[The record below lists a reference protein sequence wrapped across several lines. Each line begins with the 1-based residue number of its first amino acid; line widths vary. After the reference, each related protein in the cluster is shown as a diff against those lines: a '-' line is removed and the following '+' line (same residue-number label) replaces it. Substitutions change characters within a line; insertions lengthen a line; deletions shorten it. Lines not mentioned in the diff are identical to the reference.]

1 MEIARPMRY
10 RIDVKDPLQKDAM
23 AGILAKGDKNAN
35 RVIVDLYDG
44 EMPIEL
50 GSAKVT
56 GKFYRDEDA
65 MIIPLEGKAEGNTAT
80 VMLID
85 HCYAM
90 DSGFTLSIKTTIGE
104 TARTILMIT
113 GRVVTDGEGRY
124 MDVTGIVPNIDAI
137 IAQYAEMKRVTQE
150 AIDATEAAKDE
161 TEVVKGIRT
170 AAEAALEDAR
180 EATEAAD
187 GWYKAGAEIT
197 MLAAEDAASIS
208 VETNATGAKIVK
220 FQIPRGFTG
229 LTPKITFQIATGEPG
244 TNATIAQS
252 GTAENPVLLLT
263 IPRGDTGDI
272 GNLKIN
278 GVGLSADGTIT
289 LTADDVGAL
298 DASRI
303 ADNLTTERS
312 NYALSARAGKQ
323 LADEKQA
330 KIDEN
335 NAAAVRNVL
344 GLGGS
349 TAALRIGYGGTG
361 ATSASGAR
369 ANLGLGGLS
378 TRDIQSGTANITAY
392 SGFMEYKEIT
402 FNKPFKTTPIVMVSM
417 RGNDPINDRCSV
429 SDISPTGCT
438 LYYGNQDNF
447 GEPKTGTVAWMAI
460 GYLADETEG

>member
-80 VMLID
+80 VILID

-170 AAEAALEDAR
+170 TAEAALEDAR

-187 GWYKAGAEIT
+187 GWYRAGAEIT
-197 MLAAEDAASIS
+197 MLAAEEAASIS
-208 VETNATGAKIVK
+208 VETNETGAKIVK

-229 LTPKITFQIATGEPG
+229 LTPQITFQIATGEPG

-278 GVGLSADGTIT
+278 GVGLSPDGTIT

-303 ADNLTTERS
+303 TDDLKTERS
-312 NYALSARAGKQ
+312 NYALSARAGAQ
-323 LADEKQA
+323 LQKEKQPM
-330 KIDEN
+330 IDKS
-335 NAAAVRNVL
+335 NAAAVRGVL
-344 GLGGS
+344 GLGETTG
-349 TAALRIGYGGTG
+349 ALSIERGGTG
-361 ATSASGAR
+361 AVSAAQAREKLLLGKIATMDIQNGWVTITAASGRSASAQIVFAR
-369 ANLGLGGLS
+369 
-378 TRDIQSGTANITAY
+378 
-392 SGFMEYKEIT
+392 
-402 FNKPFKTTPIVMVSM
+402 PFKYSPVVMATC
-417 RGNDPINDRCSV
+417 GGDRPLYDNCTAQL
-429 SDISPTGCT
+429 IKPTGFT
-438 LYYGNQDNF
+438 LWYGNRDGD
-447 GEPKTGTVAWMAI
+447 GEERSAQIAWMAI
-460 GYLADETEG
+460 GVPADETEG

>member
-113 GRVVTDGEGRY
+113 GRVITDGEGRY

-170 AAEAALEDAR
+170 AAEAALDDAR

-187 GWYKAGAEIT
+187 GWYRAGAEIT

-208 VETNATGAKIVK
+208 VETNETGAKIVK

-229 LTPKITFQIATGEPG
+229 LTPQITFQIATGEPG

-303 ADNLTTERS
+303 ADDLTTERS
-312 NYALSARAGKQ
+312 NYALSARAGAQ
-323 LADEKQA
+323 LQKEKQPM
-330 KIDEN
+330 IDKS
-335 NAAAVRNVL
+335 NAAAVRGVL
-344 GLGGS
+344 GLGETTG
-349 TAALRIGYGGTG
+349 ALSVARGGTG
-361 ATSASGAR
+361 ATSATEAR
-369 ANLGLGGLS
+369 KKLYLGDIA
-378 TRDIQSGTANITAY
+378 TKDIQNGWVTLTAASGRNASQEIVFPKPFNTIPVVMATCSGGQPIHDSCTVQSITA
-392 SGFMEYKEIT
+392 
-402 FNKPFKTTPIVMVSM
+402 
-417 RGNDPINDRCSV
+417 
-429 SDISPTGCT
+429 TGCKIW
-438 LYYGNQDNF
+438 YGNRDGN
-447 GEPKTGTVAWMAI
+447 GEDRTVSVAWMAI